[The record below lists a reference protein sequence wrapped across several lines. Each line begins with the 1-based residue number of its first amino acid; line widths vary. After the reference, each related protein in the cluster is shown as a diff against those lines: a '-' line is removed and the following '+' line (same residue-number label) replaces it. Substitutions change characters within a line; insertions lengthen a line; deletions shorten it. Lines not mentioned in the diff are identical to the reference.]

1 MSKSNY
7 STTVQYDPEIGLY
20 ITFPEELLKE
30 AGWDV
35 GDEIEWIDQG
45 DGSFILRKKMKT
57 ELVMVD
63 CISTFHQRYVV
74 EVPAGK
80 TEWALD
86 TVVCEEAKEFSQN
99 HLGEQIVCHRVV
111 SIDEVIQQC
120 DIDNAYLKNWTK
132 EQKIKNLVT
141 PWLGEDV
148 PILEDEVE
156 HSPYYFDTER
166 NR

>member
-7 STTVQYDPEIGLY
+7 STTVQYDPDLGLY

-57 ELVMVD
+57 ELVMVE
-63 CISTFHQRYVV
+63 CISTFRQRYVV

-86 TVVCEEAKEFSQN
+86 TVVCEEAKEFSQE
-99 HLGEQIVCHRVV
+99 HLGEQIFSHRVV
-111 SIDEVIQQC
+111 SIDEVIAQC
-120 DIDNAYLKNWTK
+120 DIDNAYVKQWTK
-132 EQKIKNLVT
+132 EQKIKTFVT
-141 PWLGEDV
+141 EWNGVDV
-148 PILEDEVE
+148 PILEDEIQ
-156 HSPYYFDTER
+156 HSKYYYDNDR
-166 NR
+166 NA

>member
-7 STTVQYDPEIGLY
+7 TTVVQYDPDLGLY
-20 ITFPEELLKE
+20 ITFPDEMLEQ
-30 AGWDV
+30 AGWKV

-45 DGSFILRKKMKT
+45 DGSFMLRKKMKT

-63 CISTFHQRYVV
+63 CVSTFRQRYVV

-86 TVVCEEAKEFSQN
+86 TVTMEEAKEFSQE
-99 HLGEQIVCHRVV
+99 HLGEQIFSHRVV
-111 SIDEVIQQC
+111 SIDEVIEQC
-120 DIDNAYLKNWTK
+120 DKDNAYLKNWTR
-132 EQKIKNLVT
+132 EQKIKTLVT
-141 PWLGEDV
+141 QWVDDNV
-148 PILEDEVE
+148 PILDDEVE
-156 HSPYYFDTER
+156 HTDAYYDTER